1 MGKGVCSDWL
11 PDYSLSCRMTRS
23 VANMDIVLVGRA
35 LGQIGLVLV
44 REVGPCGACGDLGRA
59 SLGRKDEKVE
69 KVKQNVKV
77 VICCPK

>member
-1 MGKGVCSDWL
+1 
-11 PDYSLSCRMTRS
+11 
-23 VANMDIVLVGRA
+23 MDIVLVGRA

-77 VICCPK
+77 VICCPNDVFYNGLLVFWLEKYSFAW